1 MKEDKTMANI
11 NIRIDD
17 DVKAKA
23 ESIFKKLGLTP
34 TTAINLFYHQVIRTN
49 SIPFELKAEI
59 PNKATMAAIREVKEM
74 EKNPGNYTAYKNVDD
89 LLEDL
94 SK

>member
-1 MKEDKTMANI
+1 
-11 NIRIDD
+11 
-17 DVKAKA
+17 
-23 ESIFKKLGLTP
+23 
-34 TTAINLFYHQVIRTN
+34 
-49 SIPFELKAEI
+49 
-59 PNKATMAAIREVKEM
+59 MAAIREVEEM